1 MMRRRGYGRAE
12 IELINALDAQEP
24 FEEVMKKKWIISIF
38 AEEPLNFELCPVRN
52 IFLTIAVT
60 DHSELF
66 HFECSPYKIYEKELK
81 S

>member
-38 AEEPLNFELCPVRN
+38 AEEP
-52 IFLTIAVT
+52 
-60 DHSELF
+60 
-66 HFECSPYKIYEKELK
+66 
-81 S
+81 